1 MKTSELIKELMNH
14 LLTYGDREVIT
25 AQKDEDADYTYGTIT
40 TGIVDYG
47 DGTIG
52 IVGEREKRCGN
63 CAYYTHCR
71 ALSAESKACSKFEKE
86 ILS

>member
-25 AQKDEDADYTYGTIT
+25 AQKAEDGDYTYGTIKRF
-40 TGIVDYG
+40 VDYG

-52 IVGEREKRCGN
+52 IVGEREKRCVHED
-63 CAYYTHCR
+63 CSYYKICNGVTTGCR
-71 ALSAESKACSKFEKE
+71 IK
-86 ILS
+86 

>member
-1 MKTSELIKELMNH
+1 MKTSELIKELINH

-25 AQKDEDADYTYGTIT
+25 AQKDEDGDYTYGTIT

-52 IVGEREKRCGN
+52 IVGEREKRCVHED
-63 CAYYTHCR
+63 CSYYKICNGVTTDCR
-71 ALSAESKACSKFEKE
+71 IKK
-86 ILS
+86 

>member
-1 MKTSELIKELMNH
+1 MKTSELVKELMNH

-47 DGTIG
+47 NGTIIIPDIG
-52 IVGEREKRCGN
+52 TPLREAAKKLADGVN
-63 CAYYTHCR
+63 S
-71 ALSAESKACSKFEKE
+71 ALASLKKDSE
-86 ILS
+86 

>member
-25 AQKDEDADYTYGTIT
+25 ARKNEDADYTYGTIKRV
-40 TGIVDYG
+40 VDYG

-52 IVGEREKRCGN
+52 IVGEREKRCVHEDCSYYKICRGVTTN
-63 CAYYTHCR
+63 CR
-71 ALSAESKACSKFEKE
+71 IKK
-86 ILS
+86 

>member
-25 AQKDEDADYTYGTIT
+25 AQKDEDADYTYGTVT
-40 TGIVDYG
+40 TGVVDYG
-47 DGTIG
+47 DAIG
-52 IVGEREKRCGN
+52 IVGEREKRCGD

-71 ALSAESKACSKFEKE
+71 TLSAESKACSKFEKE
-86 ILS
+86 ILG

>member
-25 AQKDEDADYTYGTIT
+25 ARKDEDGDYTYGTIKRV
-40 TGIVDYG
+40 VDYG

-52 IVGEREKRCGN
+52 IVGEREKRCVHED
-63 CAYYTHCR
+63 CSYYKICNGVTTGCR
-71 ALSAESKACSKFEKE
+71 IKK
-86 ILS
+86 

>member
-1 MKTSELIKELMNH
+1 MKTSELVKELINH

-40 TGIVDYG
+40 TGIVDYD

-52 IVGEREKRCGN
+52 IVGEREKRCGD
-63 CAYYTHCR
+63 CAYYTGCGSST
-71 ALSAESKACSKFEKE
+71 ADSKICSKFEKE

>member
-40 TGIVDYG
+40 SVVDYG

-52 IVGEREKRCGN
+52 IVGEREKRCGD
-63 CAYYTHCR
+63 CAYYAHCR
-71 ALSAESKACSKFEKE
+71 TLSADSKICSKFEKE